1 MLDVTKRLKT
11 KTIGKTITM
20 SWLVFA
26 KNSEEVKL
34 KVRAKFYLINCQKL
48 HLDNYKMKCKK

>member
-26 KNSEEVKL
+26 KNSVEVKL
-34 KVRAKFYLINCQKL
+34 KVGAKYYFKNCQKL

>member
-1 MLDVTKRLKT
+1 MLDVTKHLKT

-26 KNSEEVKL
+26 KNIEEVQL
-34 KVRAKFYLINCQKL
+34 KVRAKFYFINCQKL
-48 HLDNYKMKCKK
+48 HLDNYKTKCKK